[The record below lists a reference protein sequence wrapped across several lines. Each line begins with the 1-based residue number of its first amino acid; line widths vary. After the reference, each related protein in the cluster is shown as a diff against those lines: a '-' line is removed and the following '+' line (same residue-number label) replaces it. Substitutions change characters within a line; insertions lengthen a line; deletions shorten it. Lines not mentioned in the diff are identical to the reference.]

1 MLKPLRIIF
10 IVIYITILLLF
21 TIGYAAFPIINASQS
36 STNTNT
42 TTIPNTADTSFS
54 TASNIIISTLK
65 FYIDRYTQDGST
77 IKYSTLGGTAA
88 SFLQAL
94 LYICITATILI
105 TSGIICS
112 YLGLKFISS
121 ILYYFA
127 LTAMSIIIILLIIIK
142 STNIIS
148 NAIATY
154 GFNININTDNI
165 NYDTGFTIMT
175 VAICIMFVS
184 NILYG
189 FIG

>member
-21 TIGYAAFPIINASQS
+21 TIGYAALPIINASQS

-54 TASNIIISTLK
+54 TTSNIIISTLK

-77 IKYSTLGGTAA
+77 IKYSSLGGTAA
-88 SFLQAL
+88 SFLQTL

-105 TSGIICS
+105 TIGIICS

-121 ILYYFA
+121 ILFYFA

-175 VAICIMFVS
+175 VATCIMFVS

>member
-21 TIGYAAFPIINASQS
+21 TIGYAALPIINASQS
-36 STNTNT
+36 STNTNN
-42 TTIPNTADTSFS
+42 TIPQS
-54 TASNIIISTLK
+54 TGISSLTVPNIIISTLK

-88 SFLQAL
+88 SFLQTL

-105 TSGIICS
+105 TIGIICS

-154 GFNININTDNI
+154 GFNINTDNI

-175 VAICIMFVS
+175 VATCIMFVS

>member
-21 TIGYAAFPIINASQS
+21 TIGYAALPIINASQS

-54 TASNIIISTLK
+54 TTSNIIISTLK

-77 IKYSTLGGTAA
+77 IKYSSLGGTAA
-88 SFLQAL
+88 SFLQTL
-94 LYICITATILI
+94 LYISITATILI
-105 TSGIICS
+105 TIGIICS

-121 ILYYFA
+121 ILFYFA

-175 VAICIMFVS
+175 VATCIMFVS

>member
-1 MLKPLRIIF
+1 MLKPLRIVF
-10 IVIYITILLLF
+10 IAIYIIILLLF
-21 TIGYAAFPIINASQS
+21 TIGYAALPIINASQN
-36 STNTNT
+36 STNIGS
-42 TTIPNTADTSFS
+42 TIPNTADTSFS

-88 SFLQAL
+88 SFLQTL

-105 TSGIICS
+105 TAGIICS

-127 LTAMSIIIILLIIIK
+127 LTAMSIIILLLIIIK

-148 NAIATY
+148 NAIANY

-165 NYDTGFTIMT
+165 NYDAGFTIMT
-175 VAICIMFVS
+175 VSTCIMFVS